1 MGGLTPIDGAI
12 LLFIGASAYH
22 ALVRGFVSE
31 ALSMTAAIV
40 AAIAALW
47 SRPLFVT
54 LVDDFVPSGWIAN
67 LITLAVIFT
76 LIFMAVSFLTAPMR
90 ANVKR
95 GDDVGFLD
103 RMLGFFFGIVRALL
117 ALGFFLIV
125 SSLANQGQPPNQL
138 TDARL
143 YPLVN
148 TSARLLQSLAP
159 GDSQIG
165 QTAPISPADIPESPD
180 EESYEDR
187 DRNRLDELIGNANED
202 DDG

>member
-1 MGGLTPIDGAI
+1 MGGLTPVDGAI

-54 LVDDFVPSGWIAN
+54 LADDFVPSGWLAN
-67 LITLAVIFT
+67 LVTLAVIFA
-76 LIFMAVSFLTAPMR
+76 LVFMAVSFLTAPMR

-103 RMLGFFFGIVRALL
+103 RTLGFFFGIVRALL
-117 ALGFFLIV
+117 ALGFFLII
-125 SSLANQGQPPNQL
+125 SSLANQGQPPSQL

-159 GDSQIG
+159 GDSHIG
-165 QTAPISPADIPESPD
+165 RTEAISPAETPD
-180 EESYEDR
+180 ERAYDER
-187 DRNRLDELIGNANED
+187 DRNRLDELIGTASED

>member
-47 SRPLFVT
+47 SRPIFVT
-54 LVDDFVPSGWIAN
+54 LADDFVPAGWIAN
-67 LITLAVIFT
+67 LVTLGIVFALV
-76 LIFMAVSFLTAPMR
+76 FMAVSFLTAPMR

-103 RMLGFFFGIVRALL
+103 RALGFFFGIARALF
-117 ALGFFLIV
+117 ALGFLLIIA
-125 SSLANQGQPPNQL
+125 SLANQGQPPSQV
-138 TDARL
+138 TDSRL

-165 QTAPISPADIPESPD
+165 RTAPISPAQERDVPD
-180 EESYEDR
+180 EESYDDR
-187 DRNRLDELIGNANED
+187 DRDRLNELIGNASED

>member
-1 MGGLTPIDGAI
+1 MGGLTPMDGAI
-12 LLFIGASAYH
+12 LLFIAASAYH

-54 LVDDFVPSGWIAN
+54 LTDDFVPTGWIAN
-67 LITLAVIFT
+67 IVTLGIVFT
-76 LIFMAVSFLTAPMR
+76 LVFLAVSFLTAPMR

-95 GDDVGFLD
+95 GDEVGFLD
-103 RMLGFFFGIVRALL
+103 RTLGFFFGIVRALL
-117 ALGFFLIV
+117 ALGFFLIL
-125 SSLANQGQPPNQL
+125 SSLANSGQPPRQL
-138 TDARL
+138 TEARL

-159 GDSQIG
+159 GDSRIG
-165 QTAPISPADIPESPD
+165 QTDPISPADSRSRRD
-180 EESYEDR
+180 EESYDDR
-187 DRNRLDELIGNANED
+187 DRNRLDDLIGDASED

>member
-1 MGGLTPIDGAI
+1 MGGLTPVDGAI

-54 LVDDFVPSGWIAN
+54 LADDFVPSGWLAN
-67 LITLAVIFT
+67 LVTLAVIFA
-76 LIFMAVSFLTAPMR
+76 LVFMAVSFLTAPMR

-103 RMLGFFFGIVRALL
+103 RTLGFFFGIVRALL
-117 ALGFFLIV
+117 ALGFFLII
-125 SSLANQGQPPNQL
+125 SSLANQGQPPSQL

-159 GDSQIG
+159 GDSHIG
-165 QTAPISPADIPESPD
+165 RTEAISPAETPAERAYD
-180 EESYEDR
+180 ER
-187 DRNRLDELIGNANED
+187 DRNRLDELIGNASED

>member
-22 ALVRGFVSE
+22 ALVRGVVSE

-54 LVDDFVPSGWIAN
+54 LADDFVPGGWIAN
-67 LITLAVIFT
+67 LVTLAIVFT
-76 LIFMAVSFLTAPMR
+76 LVFMAVSFLTAPMR

-95 GDDVGFLD
+95 GDDVGFAD
-103 RMLGFFFGIVRALL
+103 RTLGFFFGIVRALL
-117 ALGFFLIV
+117 ALGFFLIIA
-125 SSLANQGQPPNQL
+125 SLANRGEPPSQL

-165 QTAPISPADIPESPD
+165 RTDPISPAQDRPGPG
-180 EESYEDR
+180 EEGYDARDR
-187 DRNRLDELIGNANED
+187 DRLDELIGNASED

>member
-1 MGGLTPIDGAI
+1 MGGLTPVDGAI

-54 LVDDFVPSGWIAN
+54 LTDDFVPSGWVAN
-67 LITLAVIFT
+67 LVTLAIIFT
-76 LIFMAVSFLTAPMR
+76 LVFMAVSFLTAPMR

-95 GDDVGFLD
+95 GDDVGFVD
-103 RMLGFFFGIVRALL
+103 RTLGFFFGMFRALL
-117 ALGFFLIV
+117 ALGFFLII
-125 SSLANQGQPPNQL
+125 SSLANQGQPPSQL
-138 TDARL
+138 TGARL

-159 GDSQIG
+159 RDSHIG
-165 QTAPISPADIPESPD
+165 RTEPISPAETPAERAYD
-180 EESYEDR
+180 ER
-187 DRNRLDELIGNANED
+187 DRNRLDELIGTASED

>member
-1 MGGLTPIDGAI
+1 MGGLTPVDGAI

-54 LVDDFVPSGWIAN
+54 LADDFVPSGWLAN
-67 LITLAVIFT
+67 LVTLAVIFA
-76 LIFMAVSFLTAPMR
+76 LVFMAVSFLTAPMR

-103 RMLGFFFGIVRALL
+103 RTLGFFFGIVRALL
-117 ALGFFLIV
+117 ALGFFLII
-125 SSLANQGQPPNQL
+125 SSLANQGQPPSQL

-159 GDSQIG
+159 GDSHIG
-165 QTAPISPADIPESPD
+165 RTEAISPAETPAERAYD
-180 EESYEDR
+180 ER
-187 DRNRLDELIGNANED
+187 DRNRLDELIGTASED

>member
-12 LLFIGASAYH
+12 LLLIGASAYH

-31 ALSMTAAIV
+31 ALSMTASIV

-54 LVDDFVPSGWIAN
+54 LVDDFVPAGWIAN
-67 LITLAVIFT
+67 LATLAIVF
-76 LIFMAVSFLTAPMR
+76 LLVFMAVSFLTAPMR

-103 RMLGFFFGIVRALL
+103 RMLGFFFGIARALL
-117 ALGFFLIV
+117 ALGFLLIIA
-125 SSLANQGQPPNQL
+125 SLANQGQPPRQIA
-138 TDARL
+138 DARL

-148 TSARLLQSLAP
+148 ISAQLMQSLAP

-165 QTAPISPADIPESPD
+165 RTDPISPADRPARPG
-180 EESYEDR
+180 EEAYEERDR
-187 DRNRLDELIGNANED
+187 DRLNELIGNASED

>member
-54 LVDDFVPSGWIAN
+54 LADDFVPSGWIAN
-67 LITLAVIFT
+67 LITLGVIFA
-76 LIFMAVSFLTAPMR
+76 LVFMAVSFLTAPMR

-103 RMLGFFFGIVRALL
+103 RMLGFFFGIARALL
-117 ALGFFLIV
+117 ALGFFLII
-125 SSLANQGQPPNQL
+125 SSLANQGQPPGQL

-165 QTAPISPADIPESPD
+165 RSDPLSPAEIPDSPD

>member
-54 LVDDFVPSGWIAN
+54 LADDFVPTGWIAN
-67 LITLAVIFT
+67 LITLGVIFT
-76 LIFMAVSFLTAPMR
+76 LVFMAVSFLTAPMR

-125 SSLANQGQPPNQL
+125 SSLANQGQPPSQL
-138 TDARL
+138 AEARL

-159 GDSQIG
+159 GDSHIG
-165 QTAPISPADIPESPD
+165 QTDPISPAEVPDRPD

>member
-54 LVDDFVPSGWIAN
+54 LADDFVPGGWIAN
-67 LITLAVIFT
+67 LVTLAIVFT
-76 LIFMAVSFLTAPMR
+76 LVFMAVSFLTAPMR

-95 GDDVGFLD
+95 GDDVGFAD
-103 RMLGFFFGIVRALL
+103 RTLGFFFGIVRALL
-117 ALGFFLIV
+117 ALGFFLIIA
-125 SSLANQGQPPNQL
+125 SLANRGEPPSQL

-165 QTAPISPADIPESPD
+165 RTDPISPAQDRPGPG
-180 EESYEDR
+180 EEGYDARDR
-187 DRNRLDELIGNANED
+187 DRLDELIGNASED